1 MTKKSP
7 VTPREVSQ
15 FMASIENPV
24 FMESALKKALESNR
38 SNWQLPDFMTF
49 SDFLRLLLKEKAIR
63 QITLESELYPSIVRY
78 AYGKVTE
85 FQVALSMKPRAYL
98 SHGTAVFLH
107 GFTDQIP
114 RAIYVNQEQSPKPKP
129 TMGISQERIRLAYS
143 RPQRTSR
150 YAFRFGDHRIILVNG
165 KSTNRMGVMQTKG
178 PSGELLEVT
187 SIERTLID
195 IVVRPAY
202 AGGIFQVLDAYKAAK
217 DRVNPREIVRILNEM
232 DYVYPYHQSV
242 GFLMERAGYEA
253 SSILALRERG
263 LNFDFYLVH
272 GARELDYEK
281 SWRLYFPKGI

>member
-1 MTKKSP
+1 MTKRSP
-7 VTPREVSQ
+7 VIPREVHQ
-15 FMASIENPV
+15 FMESVENPV
-24 FMESALKKALESNR
+24 FMESALRKAFDTNR
-38 SNWQLPDFMTF
+38 SNWQLSDFMTF
-49 SDFLRLLLKEKAIR
+49 SEFFKLLWKEKVIS

-85 FQVALSMKPRAYL
+85 FQVALSMKPRSFL

-107 GFTDQIP
+107 GLTDQIP

-178 PSGELLEVT
+178 PSGELLDVT

-195 IVVRPAY
+195 IIVRPAY

-217 DRVNPREIVRILNEM
+217 DRVNPREILRILSEM
-232 DYVYPYHQSV
+232 DYVYPFHQSV

-253 SSILALRERG
+253 SSTLALRERG

-281 SWRLYFPKGI
+281 SWRLYFPKGV